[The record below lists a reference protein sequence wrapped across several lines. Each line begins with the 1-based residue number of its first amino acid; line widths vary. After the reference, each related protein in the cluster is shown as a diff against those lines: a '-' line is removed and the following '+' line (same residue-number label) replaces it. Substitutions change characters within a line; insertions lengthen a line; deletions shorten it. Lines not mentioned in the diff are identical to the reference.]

1 MELEL
6 RPLDMKVDFFYPRQN
21 KWNRLWIV
29 FPRTLLENKNYIF
42 LRKYKFDW
50 TQKSYDDSKEVIRS
64 RKSKDRK
71 FRGQKKNHK
80 RTYNDLQNTTL
91 KTTDW
96 GKRIAQKIG
105 VNSGALEG

>member
-6 RPLDMKVDFFYPRQN
+6 RPLDMEVDFFYPRQN

-29 FPRTLLENKNYIF
+29 FPRTLLENENYFF

-50 TQKSYDDSKEVIRS
+50 TQKNYDDSKVIRS
-64 RKSKDRK
+64 RKSKKDRK
-71 FRGQKKNHK
+71 FRGQKDIQWSTKHYTENYRLRK
-80 RTYNDLQNTTL
+80 TNRT
-91 KTTDW
+91 
-96 GKRIAQKIG
+96 KIG

>member
-50 TQKSYDDSKEVIRS
+50 TQKSYDDSKVKLRDADDGHKVMIILPSGGS
-64 RKSKDRK
+64 RGGGGDVR
-71 FRGQKKNHK
+71 
-80 RTYNDLQNTTL
+80 LP
-91 KTTDW
+91 
-96 GKRIAQKIG
+96 
-105 VNSGALEG
+105 